1 MDTEHHSTQHDGCHQ
16 AGGKDQE
23 LFAQTH
29 KIDLLFL
36 GLILAQLGST
46 IQPGVAQS
54 FDGGRTADHDAGG
67 KHAKHEVEQHAGQ
80 QRIAKSVNGTG
91 GGGAKGKEHK
101 VQCLGKQA
109 VRGAEGTH
117 QHDGHDDDGHVA
129 VDDGGQAAGKA
140 ALQCAV
146 QGLAILQLFL
156 DALGR
161 DDVGVHAHANGQNDT
176 GDAGQR
182 QGKALKHWEVA
193 GNKGQRGGHLTG
205 QCNAGQKA
213 RQTVQHRHEHHDQC
227 KGDDT
232 GQHHGAQAVL
242 AQAGADGGVAVHL
255 EGKGQCAGVDL
266 AGHLDHGILREGVG
280 SRTGDDGLAIGDGRI
295 DGGRAHILVIQPDA
309 DGAVGSSQT
318 GGGLTKGLGTLV
330 GELQGHIVLRSTAAG
345 HRAVLGRSTFN
356 HGAVQDQVTVGAA
369 ALAEGQIGRGADLL
383 NGRFRVEV
391 CFAGLPRELQDQ
403 AVRAGVH
410 IQLVVGHIQCD
421 QTVLDDELRRF
432 QLLFGGIVVLR
443 GHKGDVDAAFDVHT
457 EPDVLCTL
465 DVGGGHIAVLC
476 RHAEKRRVHKR
487 KDQKHCDDQ
496 VPCFAFCLHMFQ
508 EYLQTSRL
516 LRDPLLKPPPAGP
529 ADRTEE
535 VFTKNCYA
543 CSASSF
549 STTARR
555 TQTHSSSEAVSTS
568 SRLG

>member
-1 MDTEHHSTQHDGCHQ
+1 MKGLE
-16 AGGKDQE
+16 AE
-23 LFAQTH
+23 LVMMA
-29 KIDLLFL
+29 
-36 GLILAQLGST
+36 S
-46 IQPGVAQS
+46 P
-54 FDGGRTADHDAGG
+54 
-67 KHAKHEVEQHAGQ
+67 
-80 QRIAKSVNGTG
+80 SVMAALT
-91 GGGAKGKEHK
+91 
-101 VQCLGKQA
+101 
-109 VRGAEGTH
+109 
-117 QHDGHDDDGHVA
+117 VA
-129 VDDGGQAAGKA
+129 V
-140 ALQCAV
+140 
-146 QGLAILQLFL
+146 
-156 DALGR
+156 
-161 DDVGVHAHANGQNDT
+161 
-176 GDAGQR
+176 
-182 QGKALKHWEVA
+182 
-193 GNKGQRGGHLTG
+193 LTF
-205 QCNAGQKA
+205 
-213 RQTVQHRHEHHDQC
+213 
-227 KGDDT
+227 
-232 GQHHGAQAVL
+232 
-242 AQAGADGGVAVHL
+242 
-255 EGKGQCAGVDL
+255 
-266 AGHLDHGILREGVG
+266 
-280 SRTGDDGLAIGDGRI
+280 
-295 DGGRAHILVIQPDA
+295 LVIQPDA

-345 HRAVLGRSTFN
+345 HRAVLGRSTFD
-356 HGAVQDQVTVGAA
+356 HGTVQDQVTVGAA

-403 AVRAGVH
+403 AVGAGVH
-410 IQLVVGHIQCD
+410 IQLVVGHIQGH

-516 LRDPLLKPPPAGP
+516 LRDPLLKPPPADP

-535 VFTKNCYA
+535 VFTKKCYA